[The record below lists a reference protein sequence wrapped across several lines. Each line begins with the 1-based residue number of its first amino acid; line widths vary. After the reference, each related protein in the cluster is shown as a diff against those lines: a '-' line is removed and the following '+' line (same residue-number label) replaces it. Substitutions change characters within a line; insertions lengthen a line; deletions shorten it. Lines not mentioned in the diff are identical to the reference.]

1 MKSIRILILV
11 FAFST
16 LALAQPPQS
25 TDKTPGQ
32 SNPTGEPA
40 SNLPQSSVSTPET
53 RPTPVSAPEIKPAQV
68 STPAPINAPGAS
80 TTATAA
86 APARTAANNGEID
99 PFLETPPL
107 PSTQITLI
115 GGTVKSIDRIR
126 NRLTVEPFQAK
137 PMKLFFDERSHIYR
151 DGVETTMMGIHKGDR
166 VYVDTQLDRPHVFAR
181 NIHVVTT
188 TMAADARGQIISIH
202 ENEMSVQDDLSGQP
216 VNFRIDPQTVVKRQ
230 NAAGSR
236 ADLAAGSIVAI
247 RFAAGPR
254 HDLAKEIA
262 VLASPG
268 QTFKFYGEI
277 TFLDLS
283 RGLMALHNQADDK
296 TYELKFDP
304 AALPQLERNS
314 LHVGLL
320 LSVDAAFTGKGY
332 KAEQISMAGSQ
343 PQ

>member
-1 MKSIRILILV
+1 MKSIRILIFV
-11 FAFST
+11 FAFTAAT
-16 LALAQPPQS
+16 LAQAPQS

-40 SNLPQSSVSTPET
+40 SNLPQSG
-53 RPTPVSAPEIKPAQV
+53 VSAPAPKPAP
-68 STPAPINAPGAS
+68 STPATAA
-80 TTATAA
+80 TTA
-86 APARTAANNGEID
+86 PAKTANNGEVD

-107 PSTQITLI
+107 PDTQVTLI

-137 PMKLFFDERSHIYR
+137 PIKMFFDERSHIYR
-151 DGVETTMMGIHKGDR
+151 DGVETTMMGINKGDR

-181 NIHVVTT
+181 NIHVVTAAQ
-188 TMAADARGQIISIH
+188 AADARGQIISLH
-202 ENEMSVQDDLSGQP
+202 GSEMSVQDDLSGQP

-230 NAAGSR
+230 QAAGSQ
-236 ADLAAGSIVAI
+236 ADLAPGSIVAI

-304 AALPQLERNS
+304 AAMPPLQRNS

-320 LSVDAAFTGKGY
+320 LSIDAAFTGKGY
-332 KAEQISMAGSQ
+332 KAEQITLAGADTAK
-343 PQ
+343 